1 MDVTD
6 ISPHQVDLR
15 LTTTAK
21 FCGGGKASETECTTS
36 GVYLRSQCAYA
47 GQLLAHV
54 WRVARIRAGH
64 VSGAQPVCSHQ
75 RSTLRPPYMK
85 IGDHLEQH
93 EKHSLE
99 GSATEQRPALPCM
112 TADNARSQHSDI
124 LYLPRNST
132 ALRCARYCCSL

>member
-6 ISPHQVDLR
+6 TSPHQIDLR
-15 LTTTAK
+15 QKRALI
-21 FCGGGKASETECTTS
+21 FPGGGKSSEIAVALS

-47 GQLLAHV
+47 GQLLAHL